1 MTWRRDEPDE
11 NGDEKGQE
19 QKGLYVV
26 LLVIWVSEL
35 HGATIMPSLVA
46 CLDTGRFKDVK
57 YMACEPFAPTIR
69 TF

>member
-1 MTWRRDEPDE
+1 MNWTRMATKRAKNRRAC
-11 NGDEKGQE
+11 
-19 QKGLYVV
+19 LYVV

-35 HGATIMPSLVA
+35 HGATIMHSLVA
-46 CLDTGRFKDVK
+46 RLDTRRFKGVK